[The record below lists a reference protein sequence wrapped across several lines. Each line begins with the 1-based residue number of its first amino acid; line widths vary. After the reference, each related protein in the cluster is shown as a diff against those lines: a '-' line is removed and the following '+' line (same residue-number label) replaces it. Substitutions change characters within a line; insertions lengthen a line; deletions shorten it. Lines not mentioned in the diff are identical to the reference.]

1 MTGFIVSTRLLCI
14 EKRSKKVKSKRKGT
28 NLEAMAISR
37 QKMMVTWT
45 RVEAKE
51 TVRSLL
57 LLDIFRGRIIRI

>member
-1 MTGFIVSTRLLCI
+1 MTRFIVSTRLLCI
-14 EKRSKKVKSKRKGT
+14 EKRSKKVKSKRKET

>member
-14 EKRSKKVKSKRKGT
+14 EKRSKKVKSKRKET